1 MGEVRW
7 IKITTTMFDDEKIK
21 VIQKMPEG
29 ANILLIWIKLLTLA
43 GKCNASGYIYLA
55 ENIPYTDEM
64 LAIIFDMQLVIVRLA
79 LNTFAQFLMIEINGC
94 NMIRII
100 NWDKHQ
106 NIEGLDKIRE
116 QNRLRK
122 EKQRQ
127 IQKSLPDKNTPK
139 IGGMDA
145 ICNYCGAT
153 GLSLNNYHID
163 HIVPL
168 VKMGAGDIENKVIA
182 CKSCNS
188 SKKDKELAEFL
199 NDCINY
205 GFRQIDIN
213 LIMDN
218 PKLNKHLDF
227 INGQFVTRQS
237 RDSHAIDIDKELDIE
252 KENNTYVSSAEPTPY
267 KQIQDLFNSTCIT
280 LPKIKE
286 IKGNRK
292 KALSSRW
299 KEEPDIE
306 YWKELFKSV
315 QESDFLTGRCG
326 SWNGCS
332 FDWIIKP
339 ANIQKIV
346 EGNYINKTTN
356 VKAIKKIQ
364 NFEGRNYEPGFGEQ
378 YIEKP
383 NSKDLD
389 ADIEKI
395 KRERMIE
402 KLRKNGSIIR

>member
-64 LAIIFDMQLVIVRLA
+64 LSIIFDMQLVIVRLA
-79 LNTFAQFLMIEINGC
+79 LNTFSQFQMIEINGC

-116 QNRLRK
+116 QTRLRNQK
-122 EKQRQ
+122 YREKQ
-127 IQKSLPDKNTPK
+127 KLLPNVTVTSH
-139 IGGMDA
+139 DA
-145 ICNYCGAT
+145 T
-153 GLSLNNYHID
+153 
-163 HIVPL
+163 
-168 VKMGAGDIENKVIA
+168 DI
-182 CKSCNS
+182 
-188 SKKDKELAEFL
+188 DKE
-199 NDCINY
+199 
-205 GFRQIDIN
+205 
-213 LIMDN
+213 
-218 PKLNKHLDF
+218 
-227 INGQFVTRQS
+227 
-237 RDSHAIDIDKELDIE
+237 KELDIE

-339 ANIQKIV
+339 ANMQKIV
-346 EGNYINKTTN
+346 EGNYINKTTS

-364 NFEGRNYEPGFGEQ
+364 NFEGRKYEPGFGEQ